1 MRGRVCL
8 IVALLSLVV
17 WLSVRYG
24 DQITVASLA
33 EHETALHAYQAEHP
47 LLVFGA
53 AFLIYVSIAG
63 LSLPGA
69 TVLTLV
75 YGWYFGVLPA
85 ALLVSF
91 ASTMGATV
99 AFLLSRHLLRDWVNR
114 RFGDRLEGI
123 NKNLDEQ
130 GAFYLFSLRL
140 IPLVP
145 FFILNAVMGLT
156 RLRVRTFWWVSQL
169 GMFPATVAYAY
180 AGSTFPDLKT
190 LAGEDLSAIVSVQ
203 LLLAFALLGTLPLV
217 LKRVVNIM
225 RPTDS

>member
-1 MRGRVCL
+1 M
-8 IVALLSLVV
+8 
-17 WLSVRYG
+17 
-24 DQITVASLA
+24 
-33 EHETALHAYQAEHP
+33 
-47 LLVFGA
+47 
-53 AFLIYVSIAG
+53 
-63 LSLPGA
+63 
-69 TVLTLV
+69 
-75 YGWYFGVLPA
+75 
-85 ALLVSF
+85 
-91 ASTMGATV
+91 